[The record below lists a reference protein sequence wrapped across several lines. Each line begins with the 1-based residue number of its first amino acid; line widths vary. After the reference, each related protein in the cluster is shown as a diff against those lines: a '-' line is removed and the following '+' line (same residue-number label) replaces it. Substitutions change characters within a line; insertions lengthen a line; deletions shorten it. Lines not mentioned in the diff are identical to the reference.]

1 MARLMRAPVFFTL
14 AQMRFNPFLELGPI
28 LPALQDAFR
37 KAGYPDYEAAKV
49 QGIAFQQEAD
59 GFSLNQKAVVRHI
72 FRNKGR
78 TKAILLDTAAL
89 TYELTDYPVFNEFSQ
104 AFFEALQIVHEHRP
118 IDYCD
123 RLGMRMLDAV
133 QPLVGESLA
142 KYVIPQALGFD
153 VGLEG
158 ACRQHALTESIFKWG
173 TRMLVMRTIRVPDG
187 ILVPNDLAPLRIE
200 INPRFGAYDG
210 ETVILDTDC
219 YQDGRSDFSM
229 SNAIDDLKQLKQALS
244 RCFKSLVT
252 PHALSVWE

>member
-28 LPALQDAFR
+28 LPGLQDAFR
-37 KAGYPDYEAAKV
+37 KAGYPDYEVAKV

-59 GFSLNQKAVVRHI
+59 GFSLNQKAAVRHI
-72 FRNKGR
+72 FRNKRR

-89 TYELTDYPVFNEFSQ
+89 TYELTDYPVFGEFSQ
-104 AFFEALQIVHEHRP
+104 AFADALQIVHEHRP

-133 QPLVGESLA
+133 QPLAGDSLA
-142 KYVIPQALGFD
+142 QYVLPQALGFD
-153 VGLEG
+153 APLEG
-158 ACRQHALTESIFKWG
+158 AQRQHALTESIFKLQ
-173 TRMLVMRTIRVPDG
+173 TRTLVMRTIRVSEG

-200 INPRFGAYDG
+200 IDPRFGDHEG
-210 ETVILDTDC
+210 EAVILDTDC
-219 YQDGRSDFSM
+219 FQDGRADFSM
-229 SNAIDDLKQLKQALS
+229 NTAIADLQQLKQALS
-244 RCFKSLVT
+244 QCFKSLVK